1 MENRYDKVM
10 KKIIVTEPMQN
21 RILNTI
27 NGMDWSQAPDKKIS
41 LSSYRKYLS
50 IAACFL
56 VLLSGTV
63 AIYNFIELKKEP
75 LQQAIPNIVE
85 YSTQQELSGAVGF
98 PVKEIRKVPFKV
110 EHTQFTAYWGEVAEI
125 EYSGTN
131 NSVTLRMAPGTDDVS
146 GDSTDYE
153 INENAAA
160 GEIDVILKGDQSGY
174 KLAVWQTGQY
184 SYSLYFTNGVSKEDM
199 INTIINVN

>member
-1 MENRYDKVM
+1 M
-10 KKIIVTEPMQN
+10 
-21 RILNTI
+21 
-27 NGMDWSQAPDKKIS
+27 
-41 LSSYRKYLS
+41 
-50 IAACFL
+50 
-56 VLLSGTV
+56 
-63 AIYNFIELKKEP
+63 ELKKEP

-98 PVKEIRKVPFKV
+98 PVKKIQKVPFKV
-110 EHTQFTAYWGEVAEI
+110 KHTQFIAYWGEVAEI

-174 KLAVWQTGQY
+174 ELAVWQTGQY
-184 SYSLYFTNGVSKEDM
+184 SYSLHFANGVSKEDM
-199 INTIINVN
+199 INNIINVN